1 MILNIVLI
9 VFVLSMAMM
18 WSTYGLFSALLH
30 LGLVIVAGSLAFALW
45 EPLAYGVFFKFLPT
59 GAWGVSLLGSFVVVL
74 LLLRVVTDKFVRGT
88 LKVHRLADQ
97 VGGGAAGA
105 ASGVLT
111 AGVTLLGLGF
121 LPLPPAIASYQP
133 YEVKSNG
140 RVGPVEGGGLWLP
153 ADTIAAN
160 LFTRL
165 SGGAFS
171 THTPLVSYV
180 PNIAEAATLFRLG
193 RTYDENLSVVSA
205 PGGVTA
211 NATALLMGDQ
221 LPGIDA
227 GLAQGLLGAAGSSG
241 RLVTVVT
248 QFTKGE
254 STTTYDA
261 DGILRLPA
269 TNIRLATRRRGEHGQ
284 WVAPVGFSK
293 PGDSGRTFYALA
305 NNQMMASSRVPNQEI
320 AWHFVVPSD
329 REPDFLL
336 VRNTRVLLPSVTET
350 EPADYAALIGN
361 PDASGGVVE
370 TASVNRNRSGGVA
383 IDVEPSAFASHK
395 AVYIEQS
402 ADLPSNVSKNN
413 AQFLTYN
420 ETAVVEGQGLA
431 QSGSAGRNTTLSSMQ
446 VSPALRGV
454 RVEMEL
460 VRAANDFSALAQGA
474 GAASVQDIWLSDT
487 QGQSYR
493 PFGYV
498 LRKDDGRQLFRVLSG
513 GELRSN
519 VDLPLNDFVN
529 SDRLYV
535 YWQVPPGTTLN
546 GYHIGGAAQDF
557 NFAVN

>member
-9 VFVLSMAMM
+9 VFVLGMAMM
-18 WSTYGLFSALLH
+18 WSTYGLFSALIH

-45 EPLAYGVFFKFLPT
+45 EPLAYGVFFNFLPT
-59 GAWGVSLLGSFVVVL
+59 GAWGVSLLGGFVVIL
-74 LLLRVVTDKFVRGT
+74 LLLRVVTDKFIRGT

-111 AGVTLLGLGF
+111 AGVTLLGLSF
-121 LPLPPAIASYQP
+121 LPLPPDIGGYQP

-140 RVGPVEGGGLWLP
+140 LVGPVEGGGLWIP
-153 ADTIAAN
+153 ADTMAAN

-171 THTPLVSYV
+171 TGTPLVSYV
-180 PNIAEAATLFRLG
+180 PDLAEAATLFRLG

-211 NATALLMGDQ
+211 NATALFVGDQ
-221 LPGIDA
+221 LPGIDP
-227 GLAQGLLGAAGSSG
+227 GLAKGLLAAMGGGS

-248 QFTKGE
+248 NFTKGE
-254 STTTYDA
+254 NATTYDT

-293 PGDSGRTFYALA
+293 PGDSGQRFYALA

-336 VRNTRVLLPSVTET
+336 VRNTRVLLPAATEA

-361 PDASGGVVE
+361 PDASGGE
-370 TASVNRNRSGGVA
+370 AQDASPKHARSGGLA
-383 IDVEPSAFASHK
+383 IDAEPSGFSTHK
-395 AVYIEQS
+395 AVYIEQN
-402 ADLPSNVSKNN
+402 DKLPANVSKNN

-420 ETAVVEGQGLA
+420 DTAVIEGEGLA
-431 QSGSAGRNTTLSSMQ
+431 QSGSAGRNTTLSTMD
-446 VSPALRGV
+446 VSPALRAI
-454 RVEMEL
+454 RVEMEP
-460 VRAANDFSALAQGA
+460 VRATNSFTTLARGA
-474 GAASVQDIWLSDT
+474 GAANIQEIWLSDI
-487 QGQSYR
+487 QGQTYR

-498 LRKDDGRQLFRVLSG
+498 LRKQDGRQRFKVLSG
-513 GELRSN
+513 GELRNN
-519 VDLPLNDFVN
+519 VDLPLNEFVN
-529 SDRLYV
+529 GDRLYV
-535 YWQVPPGTTLN
+535 YWQVPPATTLN
-546 GYHIGGAAQDF
+546 GYHVGGAEQGF